1 MKPIKHAII
10 GLILLAPLL
19 FSGCLTAKYFDEV
32 VSYGRYDYCLK
43 PFELYNHGYYI
54 GTQDYNG
61 SQYDAFVFKNLIKT
75 DGDKY
80 IKILLPH
87 NEEDWHWH
95 DYHYYRIPRRAGDI
109 PWLDNG
115 GTPQESEFSKSEK
128 VPAEGVIVSEC
139 TAEDFD
145 EEKSLAFAHISPAY
159 MNKKV
164 LFLTSEYYSSTNKT
178 YQFAFFVSQKDV
190 MKIYHKRRSFPLWV
204 FTVFGYP
211 GPILL
216 DTAILPCEIFIWY
229 IFNHN

>member
-1 MKPIKHAII
+1 MKIKKQTII
-10 GLILLAPLL
+10 GLLLFAPFL
-19 FSGCLTAKYFDEV
+19 FSGCFTAKYFDEV

-61 SQYDAFVFKNLIKT
+61 SQYDVFVFKNLIKT
-75 DGDKY
+75 DSDKY

-95 DYHYYRIPRRAGDI
+95 DYHHYRIPRRAGDL
-109 PWLDNG
+109 PWLFNG
-115 GTPQESEFSKSEK
+115 GSPQESDYPKSEK
-128 VPAEGVIVSEC
+128 VPAKGVIVSEC
-139 TAEDFD
+139 PAEDFD
-145 EEKSLAFAHISPAY
+145 EEKSLASAHISPAY
-159 MNKKV
+159 KNKKV
-164 LFLTSEYYSSTNKT
+164 LFLTSLFYSSTNTK
-178 YQFAFFVSQKDV
+178 YLFAFFVSQKDV

-216 DTAILPCEIFIWY
+216 DTAILPCEIFFWCVL
-229 IFNHN
+229 NNN